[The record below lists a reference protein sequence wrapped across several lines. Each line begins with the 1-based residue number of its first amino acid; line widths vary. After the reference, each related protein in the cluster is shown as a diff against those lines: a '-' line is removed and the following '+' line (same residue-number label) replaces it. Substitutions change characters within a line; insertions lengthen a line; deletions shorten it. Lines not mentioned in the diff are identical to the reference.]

1 MAPHTVVLVTGGNT
15 GIGHEIVKKIALNH
29 PDTHH
34 VWMGTRDPARGEAAL
49 RQLGFPSNVTPI
61 PLDITQ
67 DTSIDQAVAT
77 IQSTHN
83 RLDIFIHNAGTA
95 GRDTGVDTSSGAL
108 PETLSL
114 REVYEHVYR
123 VNTISAAVLTDKMT
137 AILERSHLPKL
148 IFVLSILGSTTLLAN
163 GGILRPLPW
172 YSLSKAAMNH
182 LCVWY
187 SRMYPRWKVNASC
200 PGHVATGLNT
210 IARTDSTDPANGALN
225 VYRLVMEGPDGLGL
239 VAFLAAMTTQ
249 LSAAACFIN
258 ILHG

>member
-1 MAPHTVVLVTGGNT
+1 MAPQTTVLISGGNA
-15 GIGHEIVKKIALNH
+15 GIGYEIVKKIALTH

-34 VWMGTRDPARGEAAL
+34 VWMGTRDLARGEEAL
-49 RQLGFPSNVTPI
+49 QKLGSPSNVTLI
-61 PLDITQ
+61 PLDITH
-67 DTSIDQAVAT
+67 DASIDQAVAT
-77 IQSTHN
+77 IQSTHG
-83 RLDIFIHNAGTA
+83 RLDILIHNAGTA
-95 GRDTGVDTSSGAL
+95 GRDIGVDTSSGAL

-123 VNTISAAVLTDKMT
+123 VNTVSAAVLTDKMT
-137 AILERSHLPKL
+137 PSLEQSSLPKV
-148 IFVLSILGSTTLLAN
+148 IFVSSILGSTTLLAN

-210 IARTDSTDPANGALN
+210 IERTDSTDPANGAVN
-225 VYRLVMEGPDGLGL
+225 VYQLVMEGADGCTGT
-239 VAFLAAMTTQ
+239 FSNRETQ
-249 LSAAACFIN
+249 LSW
-258 ILHG
+258 